1 MLFRSSFLSDKD
13 LKLENV
19 IGKLQKQQRQMQEA
33 AREAKFSRDAAVK
46 EAKSIEEELKSLRRE
61 RKDILRQAQ
70 KEAEAMLNNARGQV
84 EKVERQLKKHKP
96 EADISGLR
104 KKVIQKRDG
113 LREALDNNPVKPVEP
128 VGEQQLK
135 VGDKVWVEKL
145 QSQDRK
151 NTRLNSSHSQQSRMP
166 SSA

>member
-1 MLFRSSFLSDKD
+1 MKKNSK
-13 LKLENV
+13 
-19 IGKLQKQQRQMQEA
+19 
-33 AREAKFSRDAAVK
+33 
-46 EAKSIEEELKSLRRE
+46 LRRE

-113 LREALDNNPVKPVEP
+113 LREA
-128 VGEQQLK
+128 
-135 VGDKVWVEKL
+135 
-145 QSQDRK
+145 
-151 NTRLNSSHSQQSRMP
+151 
-166 SSA
+166 